1 MTGFYRNPCYQ
12 FLNYPLTNRS
22 RFAIFNL
29 LDTLLPRPLIEEAY
43 MTPRQQRYLLMIL
56 LAAGLLI
63 ILMTTFFALTRT
75 QRDIQIA
82 TPAEETSPPNGFTF
96 FDLHRATVLNRD
108 LRRNLSQTL
117 GSDAI
122 AHATPIDLTMIDRE
136 FFKTHLPVLDGI
148 HQRLNPPL
156 AGRREHD
163 TTRLTYHRA
172 QTRQMPFRFIE
183 LVFSN
188 RTGRPLYFTIHPSAD
203 FGDSIATLTSKYGP
217 PRVVETGERSA
228 PVYIWKQ
235 GRDILVATVY
245 RRRSGRLSQEMRIYF
260 VDNLEQYLENEALKR
275 QQEAASTSNPGRR
288 AF

>member
-1 MTGFYRNPCYQ
+1 
-12 FLNYPLTNRS
+12 
-22 RFAIFNL
+22 
-29 LDTLLPRPLIEEAY
+29 
-43 MTPRQQRYLLMIL
+43 MTPQQQRYLLMSL
-56 LAAGLLI
+56 LATGLLI
-63 ILMTTFFALTRT
+63 IIILTFIALTRT

-82 TPAEETSPPNGFTF
+82 SPAEETSSSSGFTF
-96 FDLHRATVLNRD
+96 FDLHRTTVLNRD

-122 AHATPIDLTMIDRE
+122 AHATPIDLTIIDRG
-136 FFKTHLPVLDGI
+136 FLKTHLPVLDDI
-148 HQRLNPPL
+148 NQRLNPPL
-156 AGRREHD
+156 GERREHD
-163 TTRLTYHRA
+163 TARLTYHRA

-188 RTGRPLYFTIHPSAD
+188 RTGRPLYFTIHPSVD

-217 PRVVETGERSA
+217 PRIVETAGQSE

-235 GRDILVATVY
+235 GGDILVATVY

-260 VDNLEQYLENEALKR
+260 VDNLKQYLENEALKR
-275 QQEAASTSNPGRR
+275 QEESASNRNPGRR